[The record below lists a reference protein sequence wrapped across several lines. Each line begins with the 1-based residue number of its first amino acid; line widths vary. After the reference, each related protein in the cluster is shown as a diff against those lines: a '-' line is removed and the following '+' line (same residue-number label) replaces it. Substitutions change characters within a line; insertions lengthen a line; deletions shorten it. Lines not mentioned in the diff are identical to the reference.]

1 METSDWIAVAALLF
15 AVVTF
20 FLNRRALRDER
31 ADRKKQIDLV
41 RQGEAREAS
50 AHLVIEN
57 LRGRADNAEA
67 LFVFGVRNVGRAA
80 ARNVRLE
87 AEQPQD
93 KNLAS
98 AWSVAERNLRAALAP
113 GAVERASLRFARS
126 CTEPRACRGR
136 FLGGRERR
144 ARTGPRVAP
153 PDGRR
158 LVAGR
163 DCSR

>member
-113 GAVERASLRFARS
+113 GAVERASLRFPLEAARNR
-126 CTEPRACRGR
+126 ELVVVG
-136 FLGGRERR
+136 FWEDENGVHEQDLGWLHL
-144 ARTGPRVAP
+144 T
-153 PDGRR
+153 D
-158 LVAGR
+158 
-163 DCSR
+163 DD